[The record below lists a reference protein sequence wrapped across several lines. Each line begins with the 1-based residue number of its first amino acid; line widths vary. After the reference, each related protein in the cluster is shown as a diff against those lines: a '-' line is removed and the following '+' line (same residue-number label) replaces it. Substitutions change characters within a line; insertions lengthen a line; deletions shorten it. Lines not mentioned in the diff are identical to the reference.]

1 MGERIA
7 AHRKQEDRVDFQ
19 LSDEQRMLQETV
31 REFADRECRPLAAV
45 WDREARVPDDE
56 ISRHMVEMGLFGMC
70 LPEAHGGGG
79 QELLAAI
86 LCIEQ
91 LARISPLCAA
101 GVFESNVGPIRV
113 IEKFGTEAQ
122 RKKFLPLVCQGK
134 MQISVGMT
142 EAEAGSAL
150 TDLRTRAEPCQ
161 GGFRID
167 GRKVFCT
174 GGGHSEAYMVY
185 CRFGDTLGARGIGAI
200 VVEKG
205 TPGLSFGKQ
214 EQYMGLRGMPG
225 SDLVFEDCVVPEEN
239 LVVAAGGFRNLM
251 ECFDIERCGNATMAL
266 GIATGALEVARDY
279 ALSRETFGKLIAE
292 RQAIQMLIA
301 DMATRIDAAR
311 LLVYRAAV
319 NAGRGFPSIQETS
332 MAKVFANE
340 TAKAVTDM
348 AMEVLGGY
356 GYSTEYPVERML
368 RDSRGWPLAGGTLQ
382 IQKIIIAGTVLG
394 RRFNQ
399 RSN

>member
-1 MGERIA
+1 
-7 AHRKQEDRVDFQ
+7 VDFQ

-31 REFADRECRPLAAV
+31 RDFADRECRPLASA
-45 WDREARVPDDE
+45 WDREARLPDE
-56 ISRHMVEMGLFGMC
+56 RVLRQMVEMGLFGMC
-70 LPEAHGGGG
+70 LPQAYGGGG
-79 QELLAAI
+79 QELLSAI

-101 GVFESNVGPIRV
+101 GVFESNVGPVRV
-113 IEKFGTEAQ
+113 VEKFGSEEQ
-122 RKKFLPLVCQGK
+122 RERFLPLVCQGK

-150 TDLRTRAEPCQ
+150 TDLRTKAEPCAD
-161 GGFRID
+161 GWRLN

-174 GGGHSEAYMVY
+174 GGGHSEAYLVY
-185 CRFGDTLGARGIGAI
+185 CRFGETPGARGIGALL
-200 VVEKG
+200 VEKG
-205 TPGLSFGKQ
+205 TPGFSFGKQ
-214 EQYMGLRGMPG
+214 EEYMGLRGLPG
-225 SDLVFEDCVVPEEN
+225 SDLVFEDCVVSEAN
-239 LVVAAGGFRNLM
+239 LVVRAGGFRSLM

-266 GIATGALEVARDY
+266 GIASGALEVARDH
-279 ALSRETFGKLIAE
+279 ALERRTFGRPIAE

-301 DMATRIDAAR
+301 DMATRVDAAR
-311 LLVYRAAV
+311 LLVYRAAA
-319 NAGRGFPSIQETS
+319 NAGRGFPSVQETS

-382 IQKIIIAGTVLG
+382 IQKSIIASTVLG
-394 RRFNQ
+394 RRFDQ
-399 RSN
+399 RH

>member
-1 MGERIA
+1 
-7 AHRKQEDRVDFQ
+7 VDFQ
-19 LSDEQRMLQETV
+19 LSDEQRMLQQTV
-31 REFADRECRPLAAV
+31 REFADRECQPLAAL
-45 WDREARVPDDE
+45 WDREARVPDARVMDQ
-56 ISRHMVEMGLFGMC
+56 MVEMGLFGMC
-70 LPEAHGGGG
+70 LPERYGGGG
-79 QELLAAI
+79 QEVLAAI

-101 GVFESNVGPIRV
+101 GVFESNVGPVRV
-113 IEKFGTEAQ
+113 IEKFGTEEQ
-122 RKKFLPLVCQGK
+122 RERFLPLVCQGK

-150 TDLRTRAEPCQ
+150 TDLRTRAEPCE
-161 GGFRID
+161 GGFRLN
-167 GRKVFCT
+167 GRKVFCS
-174 GGGHSEAYMVY
+174 GGGHSQAYMVY
-185 CRFGDTLGARGIGAI
+185 CRFGDALGAKGIGALL
-200 VVEKG
+200 VEKG
-205 TPGLSFGKQ
+205 ASGLSFGKQ

-225 SDLVFEDCVVPEEN
+225 SDLVFEDCVVPTEN
-239 LVVAAGGFRNLM
+239 LVVEAGGFRSLM

-279 ALSRETFGKLIAE
+279 ALERETFGKVIAE
-292 RQAIQMLIA
+292 RQAIQMMIA
-301 DMATRIDAAR
+301 DMATRVDAAR

-319 NAGRGFPSIQETS
+319 NAGKGFPSVKETS

-382 IQKIIIAGTVLG
+382 IQKVIIAASVLG
-394 RRFNQ
+394 RRFDQ
-399 RSN
+399 RK

>member
-1 MGERIA
+1 M
-7 AHRKQEDRVDFQ
+7 DFQ

-31 REFADRECRPLAAV
+31 REFADRECQPLAAV
-45 WDREARVPDDE
+45 WDREARVPDAG
-56 ISRHMVEMGLFGMC
+56 IMGQMVEMGLIGMC
-70 LPEAHGGGG
+70 LPEAFGGGG
-79 QELLAAI
+79 QELLSAI

-91 LARISPLCAA
+91 LARISPLSAA
-101 GVFESNVGPIRV
+101 AVYESNVGPVRV
-113 IEKFGTEAQ
+113 VEKFGTDEQ
-122 RKKFLPLVCQGK
+122 RKRLLPLVCQGR
-134 MQISVGMT
+134 MQIRVGMT

-150 TDLRTRAEPCQ
+150 TDRRTKAEPAE
-161 GGFRID
+161 GGWRLN

-185 CRFGDTLGARGIGAI
+185 CRFGDALGAKGIGAI
-200 VVEKG
+200 LVEKG
-205 TPGLSFGKQ
+205 TPGFSFGKQ
-214 EQYMGLRGMPG
+214 EEYMGLRGMPG
-225 SDLVFEDCVVPEEN
+225 SDLVFEDCVVPEQN
-239 LVVAAGGFRNLM
+239 LVVAPGGFRSLM

-266 GIATGALEVARDY
+266 GIATGALEAARKH
-279 ALSRETFGKLIAE
+279 ALERETFGKLIAE
-292 RQAIQMLIA
+292 RQAIQLLIA
-301 DMATRIDAAR
+301 EMATRVDAAR

-319 NAGRGFPSIQETS
+319 NAGSGFPSVQETS

-382 IQKIIIAGTVLG
+382 MQKIIIASTVLG
-394 RRFNQ
+394 RRFDQ
-399 RSN
+399 RK

>member
-1 MGERIA
+1 M
-7 AHRKQEDRVDFQ
+7 DFQ
-19 LSDEQRMLQETV
+19 LSEEQRMLQETV
-31 REFADRECRPLAAV
+31 REFADRECQPLAAV
-45 WDREARVPDDE
+45 WDREARVPDQGILDQ
-56 ISRHMVEMGLFGMC
+56 MLEMGLIGMC
-70 LPEAHGGGG
+70 LPEAYGGGG
-79 QELLAAI
+79 QDLLTAI

-101 GVFESNVGPIRV
+101 AVFESNVGPVRV
-113 IEKFGTEAQ
+113 IEKFGSEEQ
-122 RKKFLPLVCQGK
+122 RKQFLPLVCQGK
-134 MQISVGMT
+134 MQISIGMT

-150 TDLRTRAEPCQ
+150 TDLRTRAEPDP
-161 GGFRID
+161 GGWRIN

-185 CRFGDTLGARGIGAI
+185 CRFGDAPGAKGIGA
-200 VVEKG
+200 VLVEKG
-205 TPGLSFGKQ
+205 TPGFSFGKQ

-225 SDLVFEDCVVPEEN
+225 SDLVFEDCVVPKQN
-239 LVVAAGGFRNLM
+239 LIVEAGGFRSLM

-266 GIATGALEVARDY
+266 GIATGALEAARKH
-279 ALSRETFGKLIAE
+279 ALERETFGKPIAD
-292 RQAIQMLIA
+292 RQAIQLMIA
-301 DMATRIDAAR
+301 EMATRVDAAR
-311 LLVYRAAV
+311 LLVYRAAW
-319 NAGRGFPSIQETS
+319 NAGEGFPSIQETS

-382 IQKIIIAGTVLG
+382 MQKIIIAATVLG
-394 RRFNQ
+394 RRFDQ
-399 RSN
+399 RK

>member
-1 MGERIA
+1 
-7 AHRKQEDRVDFQ
+7 VDFQ

-31 REFADRECRPLAAV
+31 RDFADRECRPLASA
-45 WDREARVPDDE
+45 WDREARLPDE
-56 ISRHMVEMGLFGMC
+56 RVLRQMVEMGLFGMC
-70 LPEAHGGGG
+70 LPQAYGGGG
-79 QELLAAI
+79 QELLSAI

-101 GVFESNVGPIRV
+101 GVFESNVGPVRV
-113 IEKFGTEAQ
+113 VEKFGSEEQ
-122 RKKFLPLVCQGK
+122 RERFLPLVCQGK

-150 TDLRTRAEPCQ
+150 TDLRTKAEPCAD
-161 GGFRID
+161 GWRLN

-174 GGGHSEAYMVY
+174 GGGHSEAYLVY
-185 CRFGDTLGARGIGAI
+185 CRFGETPGARGIGALL
-200 VVEKG
+200 VEKG
-205 TPGLSFGKQ
+205 TPGFSFGKQ
-214 EQYMGLRGMPG
+214 EEYMGLRGLPG
-225 SDLVFEDCVVPEEN
+225 SDLVFEDCVVSEAN
-239 LVVAAGGFRNLM
+239 LVVRAGGFRSLM

-266 GIATGALEVARDY
+266 GIASGALEVARDH
-279 ALSRETFGKLIAE
+279 ALERRTFGRPIAE

-301 DMATRIDAAR
+301 DMATRVDAAR
-311 LLVYRAAV
+311 LLVYRAAA
-319 NAGRGFPSIQETS
+319 NAGRGFPSVQETS

-382 IQKIIIAGTVLG
+382 IQKIIIASTVLG
-394 RRFNQ
+394 RRFDQ
-399 RSN
+399 RH